1 MLGKFKALLM
11 IIFLFFWTTAAWAD
25 EFPFTPPKNFKLEPS
40 YIALHHSVTT
50 QNILAQ
56 LYFDQGLTL
65 IYAFNHDTAY
75 WSFLRATEVDPN
87 LAMAYWGMALA
98 VGSNINM
105 QITPERSKVAY
116 EAIQKALALA
126 KQNQIS
132 ESEQAYI
139 QALSQ
144 RYSKDTKAD
153 QKQLNQ
159 AYSEA
164 MRKLSHQY
172 VDDLDAAT
180 LFAESLLT
188 SNPWLQWTSDGKPLP
203 GTMEAVRT
211 LESVLMRDPE
221 HLGANHYYIHAV
233 EASNHPERALMSA
246 NRLRKLLP
254 ASGHILHMPSHIYI
268 LVGDY
273 RRAAVSNEEAIVV
286 DRAYIRKYGLHGIY
300 PVHYLSHNLYFLS
313 RAYAMEGCFEE
324 SRRAAKELA
333 ALYLPHFQRMPELE
347 YYAPSELFVLLRF
360 HRWKDVLEVPKPQ
373 AEMHVTTA
381 LWYFGRAVAFASLG
395 DVKQAMKEQENF
407 FKEKEHIPAEVEYG
421 YNYVG
426 KILTIAEYSL
436 AAKIA
441 EAQGNFPKSIE
452 FLQRAIGE
460 QDTLRYNEPPDWYFP
475 IRESLGAAYLKLQ
488 QPAEAEQ
495 VFRDDLKKHPR
506 NGRALFGLKESLKAQ
521 SKWHDYDW
529 VDQEFEKAW
538 MYSDI
543 NLSVKDL

>member
-1 MLGKFKALLM
+1 MLGKFKALLV
-11 IIFLFFWTTAAWAD
+11 IVFLFFWTITAWAD
-25 EFPFTPPKNFKLEPS
+25 EFPFTPPKNFKLEPA
-40 YIALHHSVTT
+40 YIALHHPVTT

-56 LYFDQGLTL
+56 LYFDQGLTF
-65 IYAFNHDTAY
+65 IYAFNHDAAY

-87 LAMAYWGMALA
+87 AAMAYWGMALA

-116 EAIQKALALA
+116 ESIQKAIALLT
-126 KQNQIS
+126 QNQIS
-132 ESEQAYI
+132 DHEKAYI
-139 QALSQ
+139 QALAQ
-144 RYSKDTKAD
+144 RYSKNTKAD

-188 SNPWLQWTSDGKPLP
+188 SSPWMQWTSDGKPLS
-203 GTMEAVRT
+203 GTKEAVHT

-254 ASGHILHMPSHIYI
+254 ASGHILHMPSHIYM

-273 RRAAVSNEEAIVV
+273 RRAAVSNEEALVV

-313 RAYAMEGCFEE
+313 RAYAMEGRFEE

-373 AEMHVTTA
+373 EEMHVTTA
-381 LWYFGRAVAFASLG
+381 LWYFGRAIAFASLG
-395 DVKQAMKEQENF
+395 DVKQAIKEQEIF
-407 FKEKEHIPAEVEYG
+407 FKEKEHIPTGVEYG

-441 EAQGNFPKSIE
+441 EAQKDLPKSIE

-488 QPAEAEQ
+488 QPADAEQ

-506 NGRALFGLKESLKAQ
+506 NGRALFGLKESLKTQ
-521 SKWHDYDW
+521 SKWHDYEW
-529 VDQEFEKAW
+529 VNQEFEKAW

-543 NLSVKDL
+543 NLSVNDL